1 MKIRRSFVSNSSSMS
16 FILDARNPEVQKILP
31 KIKSLNKADGL
42 NRRTCSAVG
51 EHAVQYAKNWIT
63 EYDECC
69 YDDGD
74 INLGKWILKWA
85 DELGKANVV
94 FVRESDEEMGGSL
107 CEVGLSY
114 LDIDKLAVDSMEYH

>member
-1 MKIRRSFVSNSSSMS
+1 MKIRKSFVSNSSSTS
-16 FILDARNPEVQKILP
+16 FILDARDPKVQELLP
-31 KIKSLNKADGL
+31 KIKSLNKAYGL
-42 NRRTCSAVG
+42 NRRTCGAVG
-51 EHAVQYAKNWIT
+51 DHAVQYAKNWIT
-63 EYDECC
+63 EYNECC

-94 FVRESDEEMGGSL
+94 FVRESDEEMGGSF

-114 LDIDKLAVDSMEYH
+114 LDINELAVDRMEYH